1 LQALQALRPRS
12 RNKDDDAPEAPQ
24 MDPESLQRVKA
35 IFATLDKNN
44 DSFIDNDEIGDFE
57 GWLAMEVGH
66 ASVSWFD
73 SEVRQSMENSATHE
87 AVVREE
93 TIITAFT
100 HKYLQMKK
108 TFREAEFSRFI
119 EGCQLAA
126 THTANGEAIPGEKFI
141 GAVNKVKFIGENGQR
156 FDMCNCCVDT
166 DDKKW
171 DNVLILKRSDGGGDG
186 EYVMSGDQL
195 GVFSE
200 ETGQRLDIG
209 APGEG
214 RTQTCDADHNSC
226 TSVMEIRSLSGGDI
240 KYGSKIGIFAMKTDP
255 SGPCENRRL
264 SFAVCATDG
273 GHESWATKLH
283 VHKV

>member
-1 LQALQALRPRS
+1 
-12 RNKDDDAPEAPQ
+12 
-24 MDPESLQRVKA
+24 MKA

-126 THTANGEAIPGEKFI
+126 THTANGLIPTSPSLL
-141 GAVNKVKFIGENGQR
+141 NG
-156 FDMCNCCVDT
+156 CCFASHSTV
-166 DDKKW
+166 
-171 DNVLILKRSDGGGDG
+171 
-186 EYVMSGDQL
+186 
-195 GVFSE
+195 
-200 ETGQRLDIG
+200 
-209 APGEG
+209 
-214 RTQTCDADHNSC
+214 TQHT
-226 TSVMEIRSLSGGDI
+226 T
-240 KYGSKIGIFAMKTDP
+240 T
-255 SGPCENRRL
+255 
-264 SFAVCATDG
+264 
-273 GHESWATKLH
+273 
-283 VHKV
+283 